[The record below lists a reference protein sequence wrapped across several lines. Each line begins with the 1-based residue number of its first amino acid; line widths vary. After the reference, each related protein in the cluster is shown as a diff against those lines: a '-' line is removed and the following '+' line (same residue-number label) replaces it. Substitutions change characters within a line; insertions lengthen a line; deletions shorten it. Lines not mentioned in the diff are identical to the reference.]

1 MTLSQLIIG
10 ANGGVGKHLVNK
22 LKAQNVDF
30 TAGVRKESQVDAL
43 KNDNVSAIY
52 VDVENQSID
61 ELSETFKNFDQ
72 VLFSVGSGPNTG
84 DDKTIIVDL
93 DGALLKR
100 LKRASK
106 LTLSISLWYLHL
118 IHAEKHL
125 MNQAI

>member
-61 ELSETFKNFDQ
+61 ELSETFKNFD
-72 VLFSVGSGPNTG
+72 
-84 DDKTIIVDL
+84 
-93 DGALLKR
+93 
-100 LKRASK
+100 
-106 LTLSISLWYLHL
+106 
-118 IHAEKHL
+118 
-125 MNQAI
+125 